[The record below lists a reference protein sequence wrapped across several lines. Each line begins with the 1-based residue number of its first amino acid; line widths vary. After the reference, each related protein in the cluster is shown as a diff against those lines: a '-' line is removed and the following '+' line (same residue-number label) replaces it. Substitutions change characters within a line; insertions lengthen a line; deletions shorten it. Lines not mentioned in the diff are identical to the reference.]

1 MYMSSQTE
9 QPKDIYTV
17 WNQSVAKFFDEV
29 EKSTSKYRQSVAALQ
44 QEYLEAWKNVINS
57 AIALEKE
64 YAVKAGLNADVPE
77 ATLKTAREITE
88 KAIKAY
94 QIQSK
99 ITADSTDI
107 AKKAFQAFNDNT
119 KSFVSLN
126 KEIMD
131 SMMSVIQK
139 QKT

>member
-29 EKSTSKYRQSVAALQ
+29 EKSTSQYRQSVATLQ
-44 QEYLEAWKNVINS
+44 QEYLEAWKSVINS
-57 AIALEKE
+57 AIALENE

-88 KAIKAY
+88 KTIKAY
-94 QIQSK
+94 QTQSK
-99 ITADSTDI
+99 ITADSIDI
-107 AKKAFQAFNDNT
+107 VKKAFQAFNDNT
-119 KSFVSLN
+119 KSFASLN

-131 SMMSVIQK
+131 SMMSVIPK

>member
-99 ITADSTDI
+99 ITVDSTDI

-119 KSFVSLN
+119 KSFASLN

>member
-1 MYMSSQTE
+1 MYMSSQTD

-29 EKSTSKYRQSVAALQ
+29 EKSTSQYRQSVATLQ
-44 QEYLEAWKNVINS
+44 QEYLEAWKSVINS

-77 ATLKTAREITE
+77 TTLKTAREITE
-88 KAIKAY
+88 KAIRAY
-94 QIQSK
+94 QTQSK
-99 ITADSTDI
+99 IQADSIDM
-107 AKKAFQAFNDNT
+107 AKKTFQAFNDNT
-119 KSFVSLN
+119 KSFASLN

>member
-29 EKSTSKYRQSVAALQ
+29 EKSTSQYRQSVATLQ
-44 QEYLEAWKNVINS
+44 QEYLEAWKSVINS

-64 YAVKAGLNADVPE
+64 YAAKAGLNADVPE

-94 QIQSK
+94 QTQSK
-99 ITADSTDI
+99 IPADSIDI

-119 KSFVSLN
+119 KSFASLN

-131 SMMSVIQK
+131 SMMSVIPK

>member
-1 MYMSSQTE
+1 MYMSSQPE

-29 EKSTSKYRQSVAALQ
+29 EKSTPQYYQSAATLQ
-44 QEYLEAWKNVINS
+44 QEYLEAWKSVINS
-57 AIALEKE
+57 AIALERE

-94 QIQSK
+94 QTQSK
-99 ITADSTDI
+99 IPANSIDM
-107 AKKAFQAFNDNT
+107 AKKVFQAFNDNT
-119 KSFVSLN
+119 KSFTSLN

-131 SMMSVIQK
+131 SMMSVIQT